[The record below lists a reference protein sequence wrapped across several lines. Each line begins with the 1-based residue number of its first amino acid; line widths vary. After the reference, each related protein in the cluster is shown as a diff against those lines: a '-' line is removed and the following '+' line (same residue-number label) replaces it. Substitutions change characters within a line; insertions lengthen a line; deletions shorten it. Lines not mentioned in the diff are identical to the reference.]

1 MSSFDADGFVTLIM
15 LFLIVGGINF
25 SIVESQK
32 RQIREQ
38 LKKKNAKDI
47 SIKYLFWA
55 GNYDVR
61 YSDSEGLHHAKR
73 CVVRMT
79 LSDTGIYWMDEDLS

>member
-1 MSSFDADGFVTLIM
+1 MNSFDADGFVTLII

-25 SIVESQK
+25 SITESQK

-38 LKKKNAKDI
+38 LKTKDAKDI
-47 SIKYLFWA
+47 SIKYLFWT

-61 YSDSEGLHHAKR
+61 YSDLEGMQHAKK
-73 CVVRMT
+73 CVVRMMR
-79 LSDTGIYWMDEDLS
+79 SDTSIYWLDEDLS